1 MKTYKTQ
8 QEQFWASEFG
18 DEYISRNQDKELIAG
33 NMALFSTILK
43 KTRGVKSVIEF
54 GSNIGNNLRAIQ
66 TLLPYADLSAIE
78 INASAVEHLKKIE
91 GLTIHHQS
99 ILDFIPTEK
108 KEFVFIKGVLI
119 HINPEML
126 PDVYQKLYETS
137 NRYICIA
144 EYYNPTP
151 MELNY
156 RGHTEKMYK
165 RDFAGEIMDCYA
177 DLELVDYGF
186 VYHRDPV
193 FEQGDITW
201 FLLEKKGH

>member
-1 MKTYKTQ
+1 MKQYKTE

-18 DEYISRNQDKELIAG
+18 DEYISRNQDKELIAS
-33 NMALFSTILK
+33 NTALFASILK
-43 KTRGVKSVIEF
+43 KTRGVQSIIEF
-54 GSNIGNNLRAIQ
+54 GSNIGNNLHAIR
-66 TLLPYADLSAIE
+66 TLLPYVDLSAIE

-91 GLTIHHQS
+91 NLTIHHQS
-99 ILDFIPTEK
+99 ILDFIPKEK
-108 KEFVFIKGVLI
+108 KDFVFIKGVLI
-119 HINPEML
+119 HINPDML
-126 PDVYQKLYETS
+126 PEVYQKLYETS
-137 NRYICIA
+137 SRYICIA

-156 RGHTEKMYK
+156 RGHAEKMYK
-165 RDFAGEIMDCYA
+165 RDFAGEVLDIYP

-201 FLLEKKGH
+201 FLLEKKS